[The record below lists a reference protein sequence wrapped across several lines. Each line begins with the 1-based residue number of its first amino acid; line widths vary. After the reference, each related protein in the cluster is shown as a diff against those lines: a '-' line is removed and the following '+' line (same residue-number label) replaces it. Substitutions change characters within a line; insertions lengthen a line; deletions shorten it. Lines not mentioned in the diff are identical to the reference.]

1 MTHALVAAA
10 YGEME
15 GDASTIDLDYTVGR
29 DGADAA
35 FYIAR
40 PGRKALTAP
49 DDGTFLALF
58 DEDIAIEL
66 QKLRRELYFVHAA
79 VLSRGEAVMLV
90 AKPGG
95 GKSTLTWALLHHGF
109 GFLSDELAPVDLDTL
124 EVHPYPRTL
133 ALKREPPG
141 TYPLPRRTVVT
152 SRSLHVRGVLG
163 SVVRAPAALGA
174 VVFLQYNP
182 DASGPTIRRLTRP
195 RPAHASMRTPSIPS
209 RMRVTVSTAPY
220 GSRRPTPATSSSAR
234 ICGRPVRCWP
244 GRWKRPSRRVR
255 ANSGSPS
262 STL

>member
-1 MTHALVAAA
+1 MRCAESMTHALVAAA

-141 TYPLPRRTVVT
+141 TYPLPRGTVVT

-182 DASGPTIRRLTRP
+182 DASGPTIRRLTSAEAGARLYANALNP
-195 RPAHASMRTPSIPS
+195 LAHASDGLDGAVRITAAHPCYELVSADLRATCALLARTLE
-209 RMRVTVSTAPY
+209 
-220 GSRRPTPATSSSAR
+220 TPE
-234 ICGRPVRCWP
+234 
-244 GRWKRPSRRVR
+244 
-255 ANSGSPS
+255 
-262 STL
+262 